1 MARAFLDTNVV
12 LRFLTQDSLEQAEQ
26 ARTLLLDAEDGQTEL
41 VTCEGAI
48 VEVVQVLSS
57 KALYDLPRADIREHL
72 DTIIGLPRVK
82 LPNKGVYLRALEL
95 YVQHPFLD
103 FVDALQVAH
112 MERQGITEIASFDHD
127 FDRIPGIRRLSG
139 I

>member
-12 LRFLTQDSLEQAEQ
+12 LRFLTQDNLEQAER
-26 ARTLLLDAEDGQTEL
+26 ARALLLDAENGQTEL
-41 VTCEGAI
+41 VTCEGVI

-57 KALYDLPRADIREHL
+57 QALYGLPRADIREHL

-82 LPNKGVYLRALEL
+82 LPNKGAHLRALEL

-112 MERQGITEIASFDHD
+112 MERQGITEIASFDRD
-127 FDRIPGIRRLSG
+127 FDRIPGIRRGSG
-139 I
+139 T